1 MDFFSNRDEVNI
13 EKTREILENL
23 PPFVEEFFVGIS
35 LRTSTLTRLGYAVDL
50 KIFFDYL
57 TKKKFRSLKIDEIT
71 IHDIEQIEVFDIE
84 LFMEYLSSYVLD
96 GKKLKCEK
104 SAKLRKLS
112 TIRSFFKYFFKR
124 GRLSKDVSSK
134 IEMARAKE
142 KPIIKL
148 EIDEIVK
155 LLDSVESGTNFGER
169 QNKYVEN
176 TKIRDVA
183 ILTLFL
189 GTGIRISELVGLD
202 KNDLFLATNSFS
214 VTRKGGG
221 KSILYFSDEV
231 LGALE
236 VYLEWR
242 NKRLEEKG
250 IKEGALFISLQNSRI
265 SVRATQILVKK
276 FTSLI
281 SPLKKITPHKLR
293 STYGTTLYNET
304 RDIYVVADV
313 LGHKDINTTKKHY
326 AAISDENRRVASRA
340 VKLRED

>member
-1 MDFFSNRDEVNI
+1 MSFFSERDEENI
-13 EKTREILENL
+13 EKTRAILEGL
-23 PPFVEEFFVGIS
+23 PSFVEEFFVGIS
-35 LRTSTLTRLGYAVDL
+35 LRTSALTRFGYAVDL

-57 TKKKFRSLKIDEIT
+57 TKRKFRSLKVDEIT
-71 IHDIEQIEVFDIE
+71 LHDIEKIEVFDIE
-84 LFMEYLSSYVLD
+84 LFMEYLSSYTLE

-112 TIRSFFKYFFKR
+112 SVRSFFKYFFKR

-134 IEMARAKE
+134 IEISRAKE
-142 KPIIKL
+142 MPIIKL
-148 EIDEIVK
+148 EVDEIVR
-155 LLDSVESGTNFGER
+155 LLDSVESGENFGKR
-169 QNKYVEN
+169 QQKYNEN

-202 KNDLFLATNSFS
+202 VNDVFLETNSFS

-231 LGALE
+231 LRTLE
-236 VYLEWR
+236 IYLKWR
-242 NKRLEEKG
+242 NERLKKKN
-250 IKEGALFISLQNSRI
+250 IKIDALFISLQNSRI
-265 SVRATQILVKK
+265 TVRATQLLVKK
-276 FTSLI
+276 FTSLV

-326 AAISDENRRVASRA
+326 ASISDENRRAASKV